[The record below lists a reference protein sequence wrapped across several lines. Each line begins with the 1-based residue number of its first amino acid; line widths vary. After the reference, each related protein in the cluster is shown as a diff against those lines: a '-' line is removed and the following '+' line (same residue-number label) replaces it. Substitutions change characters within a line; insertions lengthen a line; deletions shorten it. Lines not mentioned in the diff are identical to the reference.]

1 MRGVCSNVEQFVV
14 AKAEDLSVFKEA
26 SFDAATGC
34 YVLMF
39 VDVSK
44 ALTELARVL
53 KPGGLGFFSVWIDM
67 PFYSLPLDALKNVF
81 AQHGFKGDVP
91 KPPVNPMALSP
102 TEHGVSSVEAGL
114 DGMVEKSLR
123 IKYYEDIS
131 YEFYFGS
138 MQDTCAATSVLFP
151 GTFAKI
157 AEDNGTTEAKVRSSF
172 CESLTSI
179 IESKP
184 EWKKT
189 DGSYSLGYSTARFYG
204 LEKVAKKP
212 EL

>member
-1 MRGVCSNVEQFVV
+1 MV

-67 PFYSLPLDALKNVF
+67 PFYSLPQEALKKLF
-81 AQHGFKGDVP
+81 AKHGYKGDVP
-91 KPPVNPMALSP
+91 NPPVNPMALSP

-114 DGMVEKSLR
+114 DGMAEKSLH
-123 IKYYEDIS
+123 IKNYETIS

-138 MQDTCAATSVLFP
+138 MQDTCAATGVLFP
-151 GTFAKI
+151 GIFAKI
-157 AEDNGTTEAKVRSSF
+157 AEDNATTEGQVKSSF
-172 CESLTSI
+172 CKILTDI

-184 EWKKT
+184 DWKKT
-189 DGSYSLGYSTARFYG
+189 DGSYSLGHSSAGIYT
-204 LEKVAKKP
+204 LEKLAGKS

>member
-1 MRGVCSNVEQFVV
+1 MV

-67 PFYSLPLDALKNVF
+67 PFYSLPQEALKKLF
-81 AQHGFKGDVP
+81 AKHGYKGDVP
-91 KPPVNPMALSP
+91 NPPVNPMALSP

-114 DGMVEKSLR
+114 DGMAEKSLH
-123 IKYYEDIS
+123 IKNYH
-131 YEFYFGS
+131 
-138 MQDTCAATSVLFP
+138 A
-151 GTFAKI
+151 
-157 AEDNGTTEAKVRSSF
+157 N
-172 CESLTSI
+172 LTSHRASI
-179 IESKP
+179 ARDNRHHEHVFRGRLSR
-184 EWKKT
+184 
-189 DGSYSLGYSTARFYG
+189 SL
-204 LEKVAKKP
+204 
-212 EL
+212 